1 MARSGSKHHII
12 SLSKSDWAEIYYA
25 VELKRIQ
32 VTADNLEN
40 GRYAAD
46 GVDLADWRRQMEHIA
61 TVLGTDGQH
70 MHEALTSLIESADR
84 VITRWAEPDLQFAV
98 QDLDAAL
105 APFGFG
111 TRSEVSK

>member
-25 VELKRIQ
+25 VELKRMH

-40 GRYAAD
+40 GRHAD
-46 GVDLADWRRQMEHIA
+46 GVDLAAWRRQMEHIA
-61 TVLGTDGQH
+61 SALGPDGQH
-70 MHEALTSLIESADR
+70 LHEALTALIESADR
-84 VITRWAEPDLQFAV
+84 VVSRWAASDLQFSV
-98 QDLDAAL
+98 QDLDRAL

-111 TRSEVSK
+111 TSGKAK